1 MTPLQRLLSSLTAN
15 MRPASH
21 ARDQERLT
29 IGNAAIVLPSGW
41 ILLKTDEEL
50 ASARSSDGH
59 QRVTM
64 SILRFKAKASFEDFK
79 QLCSRRIEAEKKVLE
94 DGFVEADAPFQNSG
108 SFGMFFFGGDKK
120 VRRTFSGYL
129 FLEKNELITIY
140 VEGVGVAPKEHLLAF
155 QTIVKS
161 LKRR

>member
-1 MTPLQRLLSSLTAN
+1 M
-15 MRPASH
+15 
-21 ARDQERLT
+21 
-29 IGNAAIVLPSGW
+29 
-41 ILLKTDEEL
+41 
-50 ASARSSDGH
+50 
-59 QRVTM
+59 
-64 SILRFKAKASFEDFK
+64 
-79 QLCSRRIEAEKKVLE
+79 LE

-140 VEGVGVAPKEHLLAF
+140 VEGVGVAPKEHLLTF

-161 LKRR
+161 LKRRQLVGRCSTHSIDTHRTLSKVYAR